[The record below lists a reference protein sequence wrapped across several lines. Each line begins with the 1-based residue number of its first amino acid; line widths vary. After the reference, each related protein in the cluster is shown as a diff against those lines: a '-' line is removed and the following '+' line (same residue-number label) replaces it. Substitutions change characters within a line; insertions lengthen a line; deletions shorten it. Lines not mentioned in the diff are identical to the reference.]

1 MLLLQNFPKLRRPR
15 ESLHVAPARTGFK
28 FTDMEFAE
36 ASLPE
41 QQQLLREA
49 LVREEFELYVQP
61 IVALDGRAGWH
72 MAEVLI
78 RLRQEETA
86 LVPPGEFLPVFEQL
100 QMMPQL
106 DAWVLRH
113 VVQRHLHG
121 KAGRTFSINVSPQ
134 TLAHAPFRR
143 LFGQIID
150 ASGVPAKS
158 VLFEIEESDVVTGVE
173 AAQKFADGIHAVGG
187 GIVIAGFGVHS
198 LPLATVKALA
208 PQYVKIDG
216 SISRRV
222 AHDNSCMFKCQAIRR
237 LGETHDIRVIAEC
250 VETPEALQRLKACG
264 IAFAQGYGICRP
276 YPIDSPR
283 GSKPA

>member
-1 MLLLQNFPKLRRPR
+1 M
-15 ESLHVAPARTGFK
+15 
-28 FTDMEFAE
+28 M
-36 ASLPE
+36 
-41 QQQLLREA
+41 
-49 LVREEFELYVQP
+49 
-61 IVALDGRAGWH
+61 
-72 MAEVLI
+72 EVLI

-100 QMMPQL
+100 QMLPQL

-121 KAGRTFSINVSPQ
+121 KAGRNFSINVSGQ
-134 TLAHAPFRR
+134 TLEHAPFVR
-143 LFGQIID
+143 LFRQIID

-158 VLFEIEESDVVTGVE
+158 LLFEIEESDMVERAE

-187 GIVIAGFGVHS
+187 GVVIAGFGVHS
-198 LPLATVKALA
+198 LPLATVKALK

-237 LGETHDIRVIAEC
+237 LGEVHDIGVIAEC
-250 VETPEALQRLKACG
+250 VETSEALQRLKACG

-276 YPIDSPR
+276 YPIDAARAP
-283 GSKPA
+283 G